1 MYEQSI
7 PVVAY
12 IFIGITS
19 LVVTYSQLVQKNNT
33 QEEFKSIE
41 NSETP
46 QDNSSSEETEIA
58 DRNDVIVNK
67 EYIANEANPEPIENT
82 QNENTS
88 ENATSMYQ
96 PNIGGKKKDKNKS
109 KRKTKNKLKRAV
121 KQNKRKTKRR

>member
-1 MYEQSI
+1 MDYQKKQIMAHKKVS
-7 PVVAY
+7 
-12 IFIGITS
+12 ITS
-19 LVVTYSQLVQKNNT
+19 VFKTIVWPRRKLLSVGLILIIISRLASLVLPGASKYLM
-33 QEEFKSIE
+33 
-41 NSETP
+41 
-46 QDNSSSEETEIA
+46 D
-58 DRNDVIVNK
+58 DVIVNK

-109 KRKTKNKLKRAV
+109 KRKTKNKSKRAV